1 MLGKRYK
8 LYTDWKEEAEMDRI
22 YEQMEYDGIRP
33 SEAYAPDGAFLALNE
48 QNVYVTHTS
57 NSDFEVINQRHT
69 SVELLF
75 CEEGEAD
82 YKINEEIYSVGKND
96 ILIIGAMDFHFRK
109 ITKVPFNRYGLTM
122 LPTYMRTI
130 PAVND
135 YLSIYET
142 LSPEKSML
150 LKGLP
155 DREFA
160 EYVHILRHLREET
173 RNAKADSAEIVA
185 AYIHILTL
193 MLKRK
198 LNFQNSKITHS
209 PLHQTMLQ
217 IKSYIDLN
225 YKEDLSLEKLG
236 ELFYFQPGTISKYFK
251 LEFNTNI
258 KKYINTVRVSNAVRL
273 LEKSNISIEALA
285 MEVGYA
291 NVNTFLRQFN
301 EMMQISPLQYR
312 KKHLAYLNK
321 CHTINLS

>member
-1 MLGKRYK
+1 
-8 LYTDWKEEAEMDRI
+8 MDRL

-33 SEAYAPDGAFLALNE
+33 KEAYTADGTFIEMNE
-48 QNVYVTHTS
+48 ENVYVTHTS
-57 NSDFEVINQRHT
+57 NSDFEIINQRHT
-69 SVELLF
+69 SVEILF

-109 ITKVPFNRYGLTM
+109 VTKVPFNRYGLTM
-122 LPTYMRTI
+122 LPTYIRTI

-135 YLSIYET
+135 YLGIYET
-142 LSPEKSML
+142 QSPENSML
-150 LKGLP
+150 LKGLG

-160 EYVHILRHLREET
+160 EYVHILKHLREET
-173 RNAKADSAEIVA
+173 RNAKADSSEIVA

-198 LNFQNSKITHS
+198 LHFQNTKISHS

-273 LEKSNISIEALA
+273 LEKSDISIEALA
-285 MEVGYA
+285 IEVGFA
-291 NVNTFLRQFN
+291 NVNTFLRQFS

-312 KKHLAYLNK
+312 KKHRAYLNK
-321 CHTINLS
+321 YHTINLS